1 MSHEETFT
9 EETCTVLK
17 PKVMPGKQIWITQ
30 LVGTYGP
37 YNTKTSNY
45 RIMEEDCYDSI
56 DNWFVSGHEINVKKA
71 MLNFLTFAP
80 NVNVSIP
87 SSSDDIVVEGSYSS
101 RTAIVWNHIHYPWYR
116 LIEIM
121 R

>member
-1 MSHEETFT
+1 MSHEETFS

-45 RIMEEDCYDSI
+45 RIMEEDCYDTI
-56 DNWFVSGHEINVKKA
+56 DNWFVSGHGINVYQA
-71 MLNFLTFAP
+71 A
-80 NVNVSIP
+80 
-87 SSSDDIVVEGSYSS
+87 G
-101 RTAIVWNHIHYPWYR
+101 
-116 LIEIM
+116 
-121 R
+121 